1 MMRSLYS
8 GITGLRNHQT
18 RMDVVGNNISNVNTV
33 GFKASRVIFQDIFS
47 QTTKTA
53 SAANEGTTGGTNPQQ
68 IGLGMTLSTIDV
80 LHTRSA
86 SQYTGNTLDLMID
99 GDGFF
104 VVQGATGEPLYTR
117 AGNFYVD
124 EVHQLTTGEGLL
136 VQGYQYTPVY
146 TWKLDATYV
155 TRAAGDAYD
164 GALRN
169 GVIIPTTTD
178 GTTGWPLTVDNTGTA
193 VTSPPAGTLTYS
205 YTDATQDPPVLV
217 ENVPI
222 SIIVRDKGLKLDS
235 MGQPVLEAAR
245 DEKGNVI
252 RVGGTKKLVNGVEVF
267 EGGTEIMVP
276 VFEGDVVKH
285 DKTGQDARV
294 FVMVDTDGNID
305 LGSQEATD
313 ENKARIPVHARD
325 ENNELM
331 YNTAAQRDGIVIDPR
346 YYNIAIDQGGIIT
359 GIDRNSGTITK
370 IGQLELATFANQ
382 AGLEKRGTNLYAA
395 TTNSGEAA
403 YGAPNVNGAGKIN
416 PGSLEMSNVD
426 LASEFTDMIVTQRGF
441 QANSR
446 IITTSDSMLEELVNL
461 KR

>member
-53 SAANEGTTGGTNPQQ
+53 SAANAGTAGGTNPQQ
-68 IGLGMTLSTIDV
+68 VGLGMTLSTIDV

-104 VVQGATGEPLYTR
+104 VVNSPSGEPLYTR

-124 EVHQLTTGEGLL
+124 EANQLTTGEGLL
-136 VQGYQYTPVY
+136 VQGYGYTPVY
-146 TWKLDATYV
+146 TWKQSV
-155 TRAAGDAYD
+155 
-164 GALRN
+164 
-169 GVIIPTTTD
+169 GVDKTD
-178 GTTGWPLTVDNTGTA
+178 GLEAGTYGDVVRTGIDIPKGWELDIAPEGTA
-193 VTSPPAGTLTYS
+193 VTGEDATDALS
-205 YTDATQDPPVLV
+205 YTYFTVDESGEREEQTGY
-217 ENVPI
+217 I
-222 SIIVRDKGLKLDS
+222 SIVLRDKGLKVDS

-252 RVGGTKKLVNGVEVF
+252 RQGGTLRMVNGVPVF
-267 EGGTEIMVP
+267 EGGTEVMVP
-276 VFEGDVVKH
+276 VFEGDEVKYLSG
-285 DKTGQDARV
+285 DKSGQTARV
-294 FVMVDTDGNID
+294 YVKAGENFGLTFTDALDANGA
-305 LGSQEATD
+305 G
-313 ENKARIPVHARD
+313 IPVHARD

-331 YNTAAQRDGIVIDPR
+331 YNTAAQREGIVIDPN
-346 YYNIAIDQGGIIT
+346 YYNIAVDQSGIIT
-359 GIDRNSGTITK
+359 GIDRNSGLITK
-370 IGQLELATFANQ
+370 IGQLEVATFSNQ

-395 TTNSGEAA
+395 TTNSGDAV
-403 YGAPNVNGAGKIN
+403 YGAPNQNGAGKIN